1 MTRRGRAVLTHAR
14 ECMPEPCPRHM
25 AGSRR
30 SRRCSREVMEA
41 NGPKLL
47 AYSLPAR
54 QPVFLVPSCA
64 DDEEE
69 QELSARAIDEMRA
82 TLYTDVAAANGD
94 AERENGGGTATLQR
108 PPLRTPQ
115 LHRARKPLPIYYYE
129 TKFSLAAR
137 ATRAESDCNVASP
150 RRRMVIH
157 PAPRAPCRA
166 RISWHE
172 LDAPV
177 GVARA
182 RPTPTSRVY
191 SRRPCGVCDRHAAS
205 RKSTV
210 AHHEVKTPP
219 PTSAPAPDPQIH
231 GIASRNH
238 RGAFP
243 HRPVARC
250 TYTARSARHTAP
262 AFFQCSCGRRRDVP
276 DSSGARTS
284 PEPARKMLASARSP

>member
-1 MTRRGRAVLTHAR
+1 
-14 ECMPEPCPRHM
+14 
-25 AGSRR
+25 
-30 SRRCSREVMEA
+30 
-41 NGPKLL
+41 
-47 AYSLPAR
+47 
-54 QPVFLVPSCA
+54 
-64 DDEEE
+64 
-69 QELSARAIDEMRA
+69 MRA
-82 TLYTDVAAANGD
+82 TSYTDVAAANGD
-94 AERENGGGTATLQR
+94 AERGMGEEVPAYDAGGGTAAAAGSAAQQR
-108 PPLRTPQ
+108 YS
-115 LHRARKPLPIYYYE
+115 ARRSARRSSTALESRCPSVHYYE
-129 TKFSLAAR
+129 TKSSLAAR

-150 RRRMVIH
+150 RRRM
-157 PAPRAPCRA
+157 PRAARA
-166 RISWHE
+166 VPPANPRVGVRTRLWVVSWHE

-262 AFFQCSCGRRRDVP
+262 AFFQSSCGQRRDVP

-284 PEPARKMLASARSP
+284 PEPARKMLASARPP